1 MSRYK
6 FQLDPP
12 PGTKLASAIRWFL
25 AASEVRAFHQVSEY
39 IRMTAFPTST
49 RVSLLAVEEGA

>member
-12 PGTKLASAIRWFL
+12 GDTRLGTAIRWFL
-25 AASEVRAFHQVSEY
+25 ASNDSGAFAKATEYVRTTS
-39 IRMTAFPTST
+39 FPSRT
-49 RVSLLAVEEGA
+49 RIVLLAIEPA

>member
-12 PGTKLASAIRWFL
+12 KDSAPGTAIRWFL
-25 AASEVRAFHQVSEY
+25 ASSDSGAFAKATEYVR
-39 IRMTAFPTST
+39 TTSFSART
-49 RVSLLAVEEGA
+49 RIVLLAVEPA

>member
-12 PGTKLASAIRWFL
+12 RNTRPGAAIRWFL
-25 AASEVRAFHQVSEY
+25 ASSESDAFAKATEYVS
-39 IRMTAFPTST
+39 TTSFPSRT
-49 RVSLLAVEEGA
+49 RIALLEIEAA

>member
-12 PGTKLASAIRWFL
+12 AGARPGSAVRWFL
-25 AASEVRAFHQVSEY
+25 AKSETRALALATEYVRTTS
-39 IRMTAFPTST
+39 FPSRT
-49 RVSLLAVEEGA
+49 RISLLAVEVAA

>member
-12 PGTKLASAIRWFL
+12 ENTKPGTAIRWFL
-25 AASEVRAFHQVSEY
+25 ARDETAAFARATEYVRTTS
-39 IRMTAFPTST
+39 FPSRT
-49 RVSLLAVEEGA
+49 RVVLLAIEAA

>member
-12 PGTKLASAIRWFL
+12 RNTRPGTAIRWVL
-25 AASEVRAFHQVSEY
+25 ASSESGAFAKATEYVRTTS
-39 IRMTAFPTST
+39 FPSRT
-49 RVSLLAVEEGA
+49 RIVLLAIEAA